1 MSAGDPFPLVID
13 TRGAGKPADAARS
26 RASSSAPLD
35 VRAITLERDD
45 WQGREQRHAARADA
59 LTAGRRARVARGR
72 THPVEDFLFTYYGY
86 KPALLRRWHPGAAYA
101 LADAAHEDRA
111 DWRWYVRDENDSLS
125 VDVRAFATEKRLLLT
140 GVAAILEGARGR
152 SAQFGC
158 FGMHEWAM
166 LYRSPTARH
175 DVPLRL
181 GSAGTDAVV
190 ESHELRCTHFDAFRF
205 FTADAAPRNRAPL
218 ERATQAANE
227 QPGCLHAGMDLYK
240 WAVKLGPLVPGD
252 TLLDAFELA
261 RDIRSL
267 DMRASPYDLRAW
279 GYEPVAVET
288 TEGKAVYVAEQRAFT
303 RRAEPLREQLIGHV
317 RGALAA

>member
-1 MSAGDPFPLVID
+1 MSTASPLL
-13 TRGAGKPADAARS
+13 
-26 RASSSAPLD
+26 APQTVLGP
-35 VRAITLERDD
+35 DD
-45 WQGREQRHAARADA
+45 WRARESAHAARADA
-59 LTAGRRARVARGR
+59 LTAGRRARAARGE

-86 KPALLRRWHPGAAYA
+86 KPALLRRWHPGATYA
-101 LADAAHEDRA
+101 LADAAQEARA
-111 DWRWYVRDENDSLS
+111 EWRWYVRDENDSLT
-125 VDVRAFATEKRLLLT
+125 VDVRAFAAEKRLLLT

-152 SAQFGC
+152 SAQYGC

-166 LYRSPTARH
+166 LYRAPAARH
-175 DVPLRL
+175 AVPLRL

-240 WAVKLGPLVPGD
+240 WAVKLGPLVPGE
-252 TLLDAFELA
+252 TLLDAFALA
-261 RDIRSL
+261 RDIRAL

-288 TEGKAVYVAEQRAFT
+288 PEGKAVYVAEQRAFT
-303 RRAEPLREQLIGHV
+303 RRAQPLREQLIGHV
-317 RGALAA
+317 RRALAA

>member
-1 MSAGDPFPLVID
+1 MSAGDPFPLVIGA
-13 TRGAGKPADAARS
+13 RGARRPADTARS
-26 RASSSAPLD
+26 RARSTGPLD
-35 VRAITLERDD
+35 MPAITLERDD
-45 WQGREQRHAARADA
+45 WQGREQRHAERADA

-86 KPALLRRWHPGAAYA
+86 KPALLRRWHPGTAYA

-111 DWRWYVRDENDSLS
+111 DWRWYVRDENDSVR
-125 VDVRAFATEKRLLLT
+125 VDARAFAAEKRLLLT
-140 GVAAILEGARGR
+140 GVAAILEGTRGR
-152 SAQFGC
+152 SAQYGC

-166 LYRSPTARH
+166 LYRSPAPRH
-175 DVPLRL
+175 AVPLRL

-205 FTADAAPRNRAPL
+205 FTEDAAARNRAPL
-218 ERATQAANE
+218 ARDTQSAHE

-261 RDIRSL
+261 RDIRAL
-267 DMRASPYDLRAW
+267 DMRASPYDLRDW

-288 TEGKAVYVAEQRAFT
+288 AEGKAVYVSAQRAFT
-303 RRAEPLREQLIGHV
+303 LRAEPLREQLLGHV

>member
-1 MSAGDPFPLVID
+1 MSTASPLL
-13 TRGAGKPADAARS
+13 
-26 RASSSAPLD
+26 APQTVLD
-35 VRAITLERDD
+35 LDD
-45 WQGREQRHAARADA
+45 WRARESSHTDRADA
-59 LTAGRRARVARGR
+59 LTAGRRARAARGQ

-86 KPALLRRWHPGAAYA
+86 KPALLRRWHPGAAFA
-101 LADAAHEDRA
+101 LADAAQEARA
-111 DWRWYVRDENDSLS
+111 EWRWYVRGADDTLR
-125 VDVRAFATEKRLLLT
+125 VDVRAFAAEKRLLLT
-140 GVAAILEGARGR
+140 GVATILAGTRGR
-152 SAQFGC
+152 SAQYGC

-166 LYRSPTARH
+166 LYRSEAPRHTA
-175 DVPLRL
+175 PLRL

-205 FTADAAPRNRAPL
+205 FTEDAVPRNRALL
-218 ERATQAANE
+218 ERDTQAAHE

-288 TEGKAVYVAEQRAFT
+288 PEGKALYVTEQRAFT
-303 RRAEPLREQLIGHV
+303 RRAEPLREQLLTHV
-317 RGALAA
+317 RRALAA